1 MTALLSLLLFVIDHY
16 LIECCAIVLAL
27 GKGWLT

>member
-16 LIECCAIVLAL
+16 LIACCAIALAL
-27 GKGWLT
+27 GKDWLA